1 MSTRKRQV
9 FSPEFKREAVALL
22 EKGDKNVAQL
32 ARELGVK
39 RTHLHRWREELDT
52 YGRDAF
58 PGVGKRNKQTPSNE
72 TARLRAEN
80 RRLQEENEILK
91 KAAIYL
97 CERSGVRFAF
107 ITDHASYY
115 RITQLCSAMNV
126 SRRGY
131 YDWLNRP
138 DSARAIANREL
149 LVEIKRLFYQ
159 SREVYGAPRIYHALL
174 KQGVECGLNRVARLM
189 RENKLVPKTV
199 KKFRATTDSRNSR
212 NPTENLLDRQFTA
225 GKLNEKRVADV
236 TYIPTREG
244 WLYLASVLD
253 LYSRKIVGW
262 SMSNRLTSQLVQK
275 ALQNAVDA
283 RQPALGLL
291 VHSDRGKEYYA
302 AEYQQLLTKYGLIC
316 RSRRGECH
324 DNAVMESFF
333 HSMKVENIYGHDFK
347 TRAEARAR
355 LFEYIEVF
363 YNRQRLHSSNG
374 YESPIEY
381 EKVA

>member
-1 MSTRKRQV
+1 M
-9 FSPEFKREAVALL
+9 
-22 EKGDKNVAQL
+22 
-32 ARELGVK
+32 
-39 RTHLHRWREELDT
+39 
-52 YGRDAF
+52 
-58 PGVGKRNKQTPSNE
+58 
-72 TARLRAEN
+72 
-80 RRLQEENEILK
+80 
-91 KAAIYL
+91 
-97 CERSGVRFAF
+97 RFAF
-107 ITDHASYY
+107 IADHASCYQ
-115 RITQLCSAMNV
+115 ITRLCSVMNV

-159 SREVYGAPRIYHALL
+159 NREVYGAPRIYHALL

-199 KKFRATTDSRNSR
+199 RKFRVTTDSRNSR
-212 NPTENLLDRQFTA
+212 NPAENLLDRKFTA
-225 GKLNEKRVADV
+225 RKPNEKWVADV

-244 WLYLASVLD
+244 WLYLATVLD

-262 SMSNRLTSQLVQK
+262 SMSSRLLSELVQK
-275 ALQNAVDA
+275 ALQNAIDA
-283 RQPALGLL
+283 RQPAPGLL

-302 AEYQQLLTKYGLIC
+302 AEYQQLLSKYGLIC
-316 RSRRGECH
+316 SMSRRGECH

-333 HSMKVENIYGHDFK
+333 HSMKVEDIHACDFR

-355 LFEYIEVF
+355 LFDYIEVF
-363 YNRQRLHSSNG
+363 YNRQRLHSSIG